1 MEKVDIKNPA
11 NNAGWTPLHSAADR
25 NHLDVC
31 RLIIENVNNKNPAD
45 NYGQTLLHSAALS
58 GHFDICQLIMEHVDN
73 KNPTDNDGNT
83 PKDFAKG
90 RFDRKL
96 NQLFET

>member
-1 MEKVDIKNPA
+1 MEN
-11 NNAGWTPLHSAADR
+11 
-25 NHLDVC
+25 
-31 RLIIENVNNKNPAD
+31 
-45 NYGQTLLHSAALS
+45 
-58 GHFDICQLIMEHVDN
+58 VDN

-96 NQLFET
+96 NQLFES